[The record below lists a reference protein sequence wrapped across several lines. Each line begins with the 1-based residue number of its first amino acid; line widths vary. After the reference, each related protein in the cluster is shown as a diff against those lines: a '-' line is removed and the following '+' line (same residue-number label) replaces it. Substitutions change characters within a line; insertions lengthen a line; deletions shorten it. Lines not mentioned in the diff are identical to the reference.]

1 MYKDC
6 VYFII
11 IAMKKIVIGILFVGL
26 VFLGWRVFS
35 IQIWCTNTCQ
45 PWEIQSEPPACICT
59 PGWWTNQWNGQWS
72 SNTNNTWNTNT
83 WWCDPSK
90 VYNITPTL
98 TWCCLGFVEDW
109 QCVTE
114 LPDLGINMN
123 TECLLNWQ
131 CSLNVYKVLWIRKSN
146 QNPTVWWLFQDVVL
160 AATSFVWTV
169 VVIALIVSGLI
180 FAFGSI
186 SWKDTKKA
194 KTIMIDC
201 FIWLLLVM
209 WSYTIIRLIQFLA
222 TAWS

>member
-1 MYKDC
+1 MKSTLKILSFFFILMFLVTIINYSFATGESWLEGWCDC
-6 VYFII
+6 SIVGPLTEECII
-11 IAMKKIVIGILFVGL
+11 E
-26 VFLGWRVFS
+26 
-35 IQIWCTNTCQ
+35 CN
-45 PWEIQSEPPACICT
+45 
-59 PGWWTNQWNGQWS
+59 WW
-72 SNTNNTWNTNT
+72 NN

-98 TWCCLGFVEDW
+98 TWCCLGIVEDW
-109 QCVTE
+109 QCITE
-114 LPDLGINMN
+114 LPDLGIEMN

-160 AATSFVWTV
+160 ATTSFVWTV